1 MSLARAHRERMNA
14 LLLAGT
20 VPAGSPAPA
29 IDPNAPETSEY
40 QQLLASLHN
49 DLRTLHEIQSVQG
62 KIDRK
67 RGMIGAYLPWVEGAL
82 AAGADNR
89 AVQDEIVVT
98 MMVWAL
104 DIDDWELGLTIAAHV
119 LDHGLA
125 LPDRY
130 NRTPACLVVDMI
142 ADRAKAEPAAVPL
155 EVLTRAAA
163 MTCGH
168 DMPDQANAKLQRAI
182 GLAWAARAEAFD
194 PTAETAVAGGKAMM
208 VDAALTALRE
218 AVRLNAQVGVKKQ
231 LEQLEREA
239 KKLAEAAATQEEGQ

>member
-1 MSLARAHRERMNA
+1 MRSPFRQHQLAVRAAMA
-14 LLLAGT
+14 
-20 VPAGSPAPA
+20 APMESTG
-29 IDPNAPETSEY
+29 IAPEFDPDNPQAAEY

-49 DLRTLHEIQSVQG
+49 DLRTLRDIQSVQG

-67 RGMIGAYLPWVEGAL
+67 RGMIAGYLPWVEGAL
-82 AAGADNR
+82 AAGADDR

-130 NRTPACLVVDMI
+130 TRTPACLVVDMI

-168 DMPDQANAKLQRAI
+168 DMPDQATAKLLRAI

-194 PTAETAVAGGKAMM
+194 PTAESAVAGGKAML

-231 LEQLEREA
+231 IEQLEREA
-239 KKLAEAAATQEEGQ
+239 KKLAEAAAAQEESQ